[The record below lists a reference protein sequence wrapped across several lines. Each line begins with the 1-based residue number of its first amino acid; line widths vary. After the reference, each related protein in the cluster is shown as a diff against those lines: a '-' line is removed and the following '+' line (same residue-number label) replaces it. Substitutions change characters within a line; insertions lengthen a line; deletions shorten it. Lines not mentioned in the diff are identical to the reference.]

1 MAAACA
7 LPALAGASPLVF
19 AAASLK
25 GVLDRISAEVS
36 PMRLAYGGS
45 GALARQ
51 IVQGAPADLFL
62 SANPQWMDLVSKSVG
77 ATLDGQVD
85 LLGNRLVVIA
95 APNHPEIELQG
106 WQPEGRIATGFVD
119 AVPVGQYARAAFKA
133 LDMWKEVSPLLVET
147 ASVSAALAYVTQG
160 AVPYAV
166 VYATDAMAEPRVKV
180 IAEID
185 PKLHQPITYP
195 MAAMTERGGA
205 VFDILQ
211 GTKAAAIFAHAGFEV
226 L

>member
-1 MAAACA
+1 
-7 LPALAGASPLVF
+7 
-19 AAASLK
+19 
-25 GVLDRISAEVS
+25 
-36 PMRLAYGGS
+36 MRLAYGGS

-62 SANPQWMDLVSKSVG
+62 SANPQWMDLVSKPVG
-77 ATLDGQVD
+77 AHSNGHLN

-95 APNHPEIELQG
+95 APSHPEIALRS
-106 WQPEGRIATGFVD
+106 WQPKGRIATGFVD
-119 AVPVGQYARAAFKA
+119 AVPVGQYAQAAFKA
-133 LDMWKEVSPLLVET
+133 LDMWEGVSPLLVET

-185 PKLHQPITYP
+185 PELHPPITYP

-205 VFDILQ
+205 TFDILQ
-211 GTKAAAIFAHAGFEV
+211 GAKAAAIFTDAGFEV